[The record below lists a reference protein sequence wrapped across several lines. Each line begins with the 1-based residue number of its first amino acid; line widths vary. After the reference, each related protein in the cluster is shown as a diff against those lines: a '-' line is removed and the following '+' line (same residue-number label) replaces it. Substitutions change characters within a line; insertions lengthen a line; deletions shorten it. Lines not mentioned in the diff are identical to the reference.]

1 MSPDLA
7 AKITARISAIG
18 RVIDP
23 SATAAIYAPL
33 HDKEPYAGIGLIRD
47 IAFGPKER
55 QRLDVFWAE
64 GAADARPVLIFVH
77 GGGFTGGNKHTP
89 GSPFYDNVPLWA
101 VRNGLVGVNMT
112 YPLAPEAMWPS
123 ASENVARVVR
133 WVCGNIAAYG
143 GDPARVF
150 LFGHSAGAVHAAT
163 YTAFP
168 ELHGPDGS
176 GLAGLILMSGIYD
189 LTMFPLAPNYQAY
202 VGKDASLYAERSA
215 LPGLLRRPAP
225 MMIVAAELDPPP
237 FLQQFD
243 RLTAALNDSPGVLPR
258 TLLLQQHSHL
268 SAGYCIGSGDTRLT
282 DPLLDFIRTQT

>member
-7 AKITARISAIG
+7 AKIAARISAIG

-23 SATAAIYAPL
+23 SATSAIYAPL
-33 HDKEPYAGIGLIRD
+33 HDKEPYAGIGLSRD
-47 IAFGPKER
+47 IAYGPDER
-55 QRLDVFWAE
+55 QRLDVFRAE
-64 GAADARPVLIFVH
+64 GAVARPVLIFVH

-89 GSPFYDNVPLWA
+89 GSPFYDNIPLWA
-101 VRNGLVGVNMT
+101 ARNGLVGVNMT
-112 YPLAPEAMWPS
+112 YPLAPEAGWPA

-133 WVCGNIAAYG
+133 WVRGNIAAYG

-163 YTAFP
+163 YAAFP
-168 ELHGPDGS
+168 EIHGSDGG

-189 LTMFPLAPNYQAY
+189 LTTFPLAPNYQAY
-202 VGKDASLYAERSA
+202 VGNDASLYAERSA
-215 LPGLLRRPAP
+215 VPGLVRRPAP

-243 RLTAALNDSPGVLPR
+243 RLATALHGSPGALLR

-268 SAGYCIGSGDTRLT
+268 SAAYCIGSGDTRLT